1 MELLTENSVEFIHNK
16 FNDVYSLAESFF
28 EAIKSEEGYKTSY
41 GFFSGNYIKLKG
53 KYEYQKYPI
62 PVITIE
68 NKGDIGFNIDG
79 VWFEY
84 FLKKDDFIRS
94 NLEGLIIKHK
104 LEIYG
109 GTHCLIDFYFEGKS
123 AADVFESV
131 RNSEEEIIGVAVYL
145 NDMQYMNIKESF
157 KDVCSLLK
165 I

>member
-1 MELLTENSVEFIHNK
+1 MSENDIELIHSK
-16 FNDVYSLAESFF
+16 LNDVYSLAAKLF
-28 EAIKSEEGYKTSY
+28 EAIKSEEDFKASY
-41 GFFSGNYIKLKG
+41 GYFCGNYIKIKG
-53 KYEYQKYPI
+53 KYEYQRYPI
-62 PVITIE
+62 PVISIE
-68 NKGDIGFNIDG
+68 DKGDIGFNIDG

-84 FLKKDDFIRS
+84 FLKKDDFFRS
-94 NLEGLIIKHK
+94 NLEVLIIKHK

-109 GTHCLIDFYFEGKS
+109 GTDCLIDFYFEGKS

-145 NDMQYMNIKESF
+145 NDMQSMDIKESF